1 MAPLHSFTLPERL
14 ALVDDD
20 SEYTEYLSQYLQG
33 QGVGVNAFADSDD
46 LLTRD
51 DPYAHDFYLVD
62 LMMPGIDGIDLI
74 KLLRRRS
81 DAGIVVISGRLAPDV
96 FERSITAG
104 ADMYLAKPVQFEQV
118 MLAIKAVQR
127 RAARTPQARATWVLD
142 RQARQLL
149 APDGNRVDLSDVD
162 LQVMD
167 CFVKAGG
174 EVVTREQL
182 QQRLGRQAE
191 TDATDSLNATIY
203 RLRRRIERATPQVVP
218 LQSKSRVG
226 YRFKAPLQER

>member
-1 MAPLHSFTLPERL
+1 MNSFALPERL

-33 QGVGVNAFADSDD
+33 KGIGVEVFADSDD
-46 LLTRD
+46 LLTRS
-51 DPYAHDFYLVD
+51 DPYSHDFYLVD
-62 LMMPGIDGIDLI
+62 LMLPGIDGIDLI

-81 DAGIVVISGRLAPDV
+81 DAGIVVISGRVAPDV

-104 ADMYLAKPVQFEQV
+104 ADMYLCKPVQFEQV
-118 MLAIKAVQR
+118 MLAIMAVQR
-127 RAARTPQARATWVLD
+127 RAARTPQASAPWLLD

-162 LQVMD
+162 LQVLD
-167 CFVKAGG
+167 CFVKADGG
-174 EVVTREQL
+174 VVTREQL
-182 QQRLGRQAE
+182 QQRLGRNTE
-191 TDATDSLNATIY
+191 TDAADGLNATIY